1 MTRYHVKNATLYVY
15 LRGVD
20 RRPQP
25 DVLIEVFKVYKNG
38 DHTEP
43 PGFARVA
50 SKKVQQPLGSGDWA
64 KVDVTVT
71 VSEWFKNMRDNY
83 GFVVNGTVNGRRV
96 SVTDT
101 EMDGGSK
108 VSPARLYHTLDPSFS
123 TVHLGKS
130 CFSHQGTYV

>member
-1 MTRYHVKNATLYVY
+1 MTKYHVKNATLYVY

-25 DVLIEVFKVYKNG
+25 DVLLEVYKVYKNG

-43 PGFARVA
+43 PGFMRVI
-50 SKKVQQPLGSGDWA
+50 SKKVQQPLGMGDWV
-64 KVDVTVT
+64 KVDLTVT

-83 GFVVNGTVNGRRV
+83 GFVVNGTINGRKV

-101 EMDGGSK
+101 EVDGGSK
-108 VSPARLYHTLDPSFS
+108 VSR
-123 TVHLGKS
+123 G
-130 CFSHQGTYV
+130 GGRGI